1 MAKVVI
7 FAVLFAIGVITGSA
21 TAADEGLFTRC
32 ASMDLVIEELD
43 SEDTQRT
50 GLTEKSIENAVESR
64 LRAARLF
71 APSGKQ
77 NRRQY
82 LYIRV
87 NTVGFAFSIEVELA
101 RYLDDLG
108 YGFGGSATVW
118 NVISTGMHGGD
129 GQYILGLVAK
139 YLDEFIAS
147 YLRVNEE
154 HCSR

>member
-7 FAVLFAIGVITGSA
+7 FAMLLFAIGVVTGSA
-21 TAADEGLFTRC
+21 TAADEELFTGC
-32 ASMDLVIEELD
+32 APMDFVVEELD
-43 SEDTQRT
+43 PEDTQT

-71 APSGKQ
+71 GPREKQ

-101 RYLDDLG
+101 RHLDDLG
-108 YGFGGSATVW
+108 YGFGGYATVW
-118 NVISTGMHGGD
+118 NVISTGTHGGD
-129 GQYILGLVAK
+129 GQYILGIVSK

-147 YLRVNEE
+147 YLRVNEA